1 MNYAGSTLF
10 VLLVFSTA
18 LTGHYWKELSL
29 RVRGTSSWLC
39 SEPYVSAVSG
49 TRAVYQKQVMMEHGY
64 VHAAQN
70 EGRRETALAAT
81 YILASPWALE
91 ECPLVRLPPGVQ
103 LRWKPKQ
110 HLSVFVLTEC
120 HFFAGRERNGRPSKA
135 RCVSS
140 RLPGT
145 ESGGHKARC
154 GATSLSVH
162 PTPAVFLC
170 ERALCARVHQG
181 SGCAG
186 EDTSLTFW
194 AAPHGTAKFAAR
206 TTCRATSASS
216 SGMVLCAPSSCRRA
230 PPQL

>member
-39 SEPYVSAVSG
+39 SKLCFSAVSG
-49 TRAVYQKQVMMEHGY
+49 TRAVCRKQVMMKHGY

-91 ECPLVRLPPGVQ
+91 ECPLVRFPPGVQ
-103 LRWKPKQ
+103 LHWKPKQ
-110 HLSVFVLTEC
+110 HLSVFVLTDC
-120 HFFAGRERNGRPSKA
+120 LPIAGRKRNGRPSKA
-135 RCVSS
+135 RCLSS

-145 ESGGHKARC
+145 EPGGH
-154 GATSLSVH
+154 
-162 PTPAVFLC
+162 
-170 ERALCARVHQG
+170 
-181 SGCAG
+181 
-186 EDTSLTFW
+186 
-194 AAPHGTAKFAAR
+194 
-206 TTCRATSASS
+206 
-216 SGMVLCAPSSCRRA
+216 
-230 PPQL
+230 